1 MTLTLNCSSVSELVS
16 FIPWRW
22 NRPKGLPGWDCQIKQ
37 CVPGNIW
44 DIFTLKK
51 NCLPE
56 IQIKP
61 GILYLIN

>member
-1 MTLTLNCSSVSELVS
+1 MTLTLNCSSVSELVC

-51 NCLPE
+51 
-56 IQIKP
+56 KTV
-61 GILYLIN
+61 YLKFKLNQASYI